1 MAGAVAGETAQLLG
15 GTGSDLNPAVSLGG
29 SGSQGGLSG
38 HHPVTVD
45 DGRRRVESSAHSDGH
60 GEERGSAVHVSRF
73 KPAETAARTRN
84 TVFGRSEQEQEK
96 AGGPAGR
103 NTSAHTHQVY
113 SHPISLR
120 TACHGSGAW
129 SRVCHSILSISCSAL
144 KSQRFS
150 KTHFQAKG
158 MILCPCIGSY
168 VVFGHHSYSCIVGH
182 ENCFSHTK
190 QGLWANKQSFKSASQ
205 DQSRFATSVS
215 YSNR

>member
-1 MAGAVAGETAQLLG
+1 M
-15 GTGSDLNPAVSLGG
+15 
-29 SGSQGGLSG
+29 
-38 HHPVTVD
+38 
-45 DGRRRVESSAHSDGH
+45 
-60 GEERGSAVHVSRF
+60 HVSRF